1 MKIIFATAN
10 KGKIREA
17 GEILGQGFEIVSPAD
32 LGIHDDIEE
41 TGSTFRENSL
51 IKAEYIYDKTG
62 MHCFADDSGLVVD
75 ALDGAPGIYS
85 ARYAGPGHDFE
96 ANIVKLLSSL
106 GQSEDRKAR
115 FVCVVTL
122 LVNGRP
128 EYFEGFCEGRIATS
142 KAGCGGFG
150 YDPVFIPDAF
160 PDRTMAE
167 LSEEEKNS
175 ISHRG
180 QALRKMAQWLKTGG
194 K

>member
-32 LGIHDDIEE
+32 LGIHDEIEE

-62 MHCFADDSGLVVD
+62 MDCFADDSGLVVD